1 MKAGSSILNVTD
13 LATRDYG
20 PVLAFQES
28 LVARVAEGS
37 APDAL
42 LLLEHTPVYTMGR
55 NAKAENII
63 APPAELASKGIP
75 VLKTG
80 RGGDVT
86 YHGPGQLVG
95 YPIINLSKRNM
106 GVLAYVSRLESV
118 LIAVLSDFGI
128 TAGTD
133 PINHGAWVGH
143 DKIAAIGVRV
153 TRHVTMH
160 GFSLNVRVDMDAY
173 SAIVPCGIRG
183 RGVTSMHRFAT
194 DIRMADVKERT
205 ILRFLEHF
213 GYDQHTRRHED
224 MEHL

>member
-1 MKAGSSILNVTD
+1 MKTGCSIIDVTD
-13 LATRDYG
+13 LGTRDYG

-37 APDAL
+37 AHDAM

-63 APPAELASKGIP
+63 VPPAELASKGIP

-95 YPIINLSKRNM
+95 YPIISLSKRNM

-133 PINHGAWVGH
+133 PINHGAWVGQ

-173 SAIVPCGIRG
+173 RAIVPCGIRG
-183 RGVTSMHRFAT
+183 RGVTSMHRFAP
-194 DIRMADVKERT
+194 DIRMADVKERM
-205 ILRFLEHF
+205 ILRFVEHF
-213 GYDQHTRRHED
+213 GYDHHTHRQENG
-224 MEHL
+224 